1 MKYKKHIGA
10 GVLAFSLLM
19 VGASAFALSTQ
30 EANISP
36 SSVND
41 PQNHKFGHKNK
52 KGNHLVG
59 TVISVN
65 GSNFTVGVKNHK
77 TQVTT
82 SYDISASPSS
92 TIMIDGKP
100 AQISD
105 ITVGQKVIVKG
116 QIDQIAKTSVAS
128 KVKIVTNLNKH
139 NVNKHKHHKA

>member
-19 VGASAFALSTQ
+19 VGTSVFALSTQ
-30 EANISP
+30 DANISP
-36 SSVND
+36 SSIND
-41 PQNHKFGHKNK
+41 PQNHKFGNKNK
-52 KGNHLVG
+52 KGNHLIG

-65 GSNFTVGVKNHK
+65 GNNFTVGVKNHK
-77 TQVTT
+77 TQIVT
-82 SYDISASPSS
+82 SYDILTSPSS
-92 TIMIDGKP
+92 TIMIDGKL

-116 QIDQIAKTSVAS
+116 QIDQVAKTVVAT
-128 KVKIVTNLNKH
+128 KVKIVTNLIKQ